1 MAVLRNMVGTALL
14 AVAVSASAFVAAEA
28 QELKKINFLS
38 TNDHSCGIYP
48 QSVSRAFG
56 YFADEG
62 VEVNLLSTSTTV
74 PYVAFLQNGDADVV
88 TLDSAQVI
96 QAVDNGLP
104 IKVIYEAFQNTPDGI
119 VVKDDS
125 KVTKL
130 EELTDATIGMAS
142 DRDQITTAIIF
153 GMIGKTLDEA
163 KIKTV
168 VVGDAGPVMAKAL
181 QDGTVDAFVS
191 GASDRAAMEAA
202 GLKIRNITPVQ
213 VNRAPGNS
221 FAVWGPTLG
230 EKRDVIARF
239 LAGWA
244 KGQLAGVMDTKL
256 AASACRTFVPE
267 QFENL
272 ESGMRL
278 INYNV
283 YTSQLRR
290 TKNFGEPQPD
300 IWAELQKP
308 YLQLGEIKQ
317 EHDPATFLDS
327 SFIEAAND
335 WETDEV
341 KKGMY
346 AWKEANQ
353 DKLIP

>member
-1 MAVLRNMVGTALL
+1 
-14 AVAVSASAFVAAEA
+14 
-28 QELKKINFLS
+28 
-38 TNDHSCGIYP
+38 
-48 QSVSRAFG
+48 
-56 YFADEG
+56 
-62 VEVNLLSTSTTV
+62 
-74 PYVAFLQNGDADVV
+74 
-88 TLDSAQVI
+88 
-96 QAVDNGLP
+96 
-104 IKVIYEAFQNTPDGI
+104 
-119 VVKDDS
+119 
-125 KVTKL
+125 
-130 EELTDATIGMAS
+130 
-142 DRDQITTAIIF
+142 
-153 GMIGKTLDEA
+153 MIGKSLDEA

-181 QDGTVDAFVS
+181 LDGTVDAFVS

-202 GLKIRNITPVQ
+202 GVKIRNITPSQ

-221 FAVWGPTLG
+221 FVVWGPTL
-230 EKRDVIARF
+230 EVKRDILTGF

-244 KGQLAGVMDTKL
+244 KGTMAGVMDTKL

-272 ESGMRL
+272 DSGMKL
-278 INYNV
+278 IDYNV

-308 YLQLGEIKQ
+308 YVKLGEIKE

-327 SFIEAAND
+327 SFIKAAND

-341 KKGMY
+341 KKGMN
-346 AWKEANQ
+346 AWKEANK